1 MRFEKAV
8 NRLFDYNIAA
18 DPALCP
24 DYLRKVDIKY
34 AYMHI
39 WVQAE
44 YGPSSAFLIPK
55 ETED

>member
-1 MRFEKAV
+1 MRFEKAL
-8 NRLFDYNIAA
+8 NRLFDCTIAA

-39 WVQAE
+39 
-44 YGPSSAFLIPK
+44 
-55 ETED
+55 

>member
-39 WVQAE
+39 
-44 YGPSSAFLIPK
+44 
-55 ETED
+55 